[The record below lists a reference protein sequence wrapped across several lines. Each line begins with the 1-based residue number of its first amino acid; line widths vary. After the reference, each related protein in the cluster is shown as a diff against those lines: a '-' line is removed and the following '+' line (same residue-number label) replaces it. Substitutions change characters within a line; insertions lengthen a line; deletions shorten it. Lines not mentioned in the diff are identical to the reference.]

1 MVIRKGFR
9 KLVDS
14 YSAFFENDH
23 VTATGLEAYLK
34 TEGVKRIFVVG
45 VAYDFCVRYSCED
58 AAKAGFESVLVKDA
72 TRAVGL
78 PGSVEAADRGV
89 DEAGVRAV
97 NSEGLAAVA
106 RGTQG
111 AQ

>member
-1 MVIRKGFR
+1 MVCRKGFR

-78 PGSVEAADRGV
+78 PGSVDAAAEGL
-89 DEAGVRAV
+89 EQAGVQVV
-97 NSEGLAAVA
+97 NAAEL
-106 RGTQG
+106 RS
-111 AQ
+111 

>member
-78 PGSVEAADRGV
+78 PGSVEAADSGV

-106 RGTQG
+106 RCTQG